1 MTHERWWSQLTP
13 ESRTWLI
20 DNNGDAVPES
30 IAAEVSAA
38 GGPTLTSQ
46 GSTDAHF
53 EDDVT
58 DWIEE
63 TANRE

>member
-13 ESRTWLI
+13 ESRSWLI

-38 GGPTLTSQ
+38 GGPTLRSQ
-46 GSTDAHF
+46 GSTDAYF
-53 EDDVT
+53 ENDVT